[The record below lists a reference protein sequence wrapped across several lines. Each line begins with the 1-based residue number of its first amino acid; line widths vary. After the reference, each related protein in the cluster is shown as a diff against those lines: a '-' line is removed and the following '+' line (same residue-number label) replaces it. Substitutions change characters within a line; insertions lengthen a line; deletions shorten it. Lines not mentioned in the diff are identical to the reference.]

1 VTQSLHYRELRCER
15 TTGYARLWP
24 LARQEALTV
33 FRTKWGVA
41 LYLFCLMPGIG
52 RLIMLLIMFGVIQF
66 GPVPLANR
74 FDGNMPAG
82 MRHLNPNDAS
92 FYLHSTLEVM
102 PGMVFFMLLTTM
114 IVARSVARDR
124 ATNAL
129 ELYWTRGISP
139 WGYLLA
145 KWWGGYLIT
154 ATMTVALPLLLW
166 VSACLLA
173 DDWTLFQQTFAQFF
187 IGLGAIAAVTG
198 LWTMIGTFVSAS
210 AGSANGAMVIWCVL
224 LVGTRA
230 LGGILSGILKDPELQ
245 SCLSFWEA
253 GGVIVRSIADLPQ
266 QRTWL
271 GGAVATMCVLFITTM
286 LLARRRMR
294 VKEALQ

>member
-1 VTQSLHYRELRCER
+1 MSQSLHYRPLQCER

-24 LARQEALTV
+24 LARQEALAV
-33 FRTKWGVA
+33 FKTKWGVA
-41 LYLFCLMPGIG
+41 LYLFCLMPGVG

-66 GPVPLANR
+66 GPATFRDRL
-74 FDGNMPAG
+74 DGNMPAG
-82 MRHLNPNDAS
+82 MLHLDPNHAS

-139 WGYLLA
+139 WGYLFA

-154 ATMTVALPLLLW
+154 ATLTVALPLLLW
-166 VSACLLA
+166 ISACLLA
-173 DDWTLFQQTFAQFF
+173 DDWSLLQQTCAPFF
-187 IGLGAIAAVTG
+187 VGLAATAGMTAV
-198 LWTMIGTFVSAS
+198 WTMIGTLVSAT
-210 AGSANGAMVIWCVL
+210 AASANGAMVIWCIL

-230 LGGILSGILKDPELQ
+230 LGGILSGILKEPELR

-253 GGVIVRSIADLPQ
+253 GGVVVRSIADLPQ
-266 QRTWL
+266 QRTSL
-271 GGAVATMCVLFITTM
+271 VGAVATLSVLFLTTL

-294 VKEALQ
+294 VQEALQ

>member
-1 VTQSLHYRELRCER
+1 MSQPLHYRPLRCER
-15 TTGYARLWP
+15 TTGCTRLWP
-24 LARQEALTV
+24 LARQEALTI

-52 RLIMLLIMFGVIQF
+52 RLIMLMIMFGVIQF
-66 GPVPLANR
+66 GPMPRRLA
-74 FDGNMPAG
+74 GNIPAG
-82 MRHLNPNDAS
+82 MRHLDPTDAS

-139 WGYLLA
+139 WGYLFA

-166 VSACLLA
+166 ISACLLA

-187 IGLGAIAAVTG
+187 VGLGAIAAVTG
-198 LWTMIGTFVSAS
+198 LWTLIGTFVSAS
-210 AGSANGAMVIWCVL
+210 AASANAAMVIWCVL

-230 LGGILSGILKDPELQ
+230 LGGILAGILREPELR
-245 SCLSFWEA
+245 SALSFWEA

-271 GGAVATMCVLFITTM
+271 GGAVVTMLAVFLTTL
-286 LLARRRMR
+286 LLARRRMQ
-294 VKEALQ
+294 VQEALQ

>member
-1 VTQSLHYRELRCER
+1 MSQPLHYRPLCCER
-15 TTGYARLWP
+15 TTGYTRLWP

-41 LYLFCLMPGIG
+41 LYLFCLTPGIV

-66 GPVPLANR
+66 GPMPLRLGENI
-74 FDGNMPAG
+74 PAG
-82 MRHLNPNDAS
+82 MRHLDPKDAS

-139 WGYLLA
+139 WGYLFA

-166 VSACLLA
+166 ISACLLA

-187 IGLGAIAAVTG
+187 VGLGAIAAVTA
-198 LWTMIGTFVSAS
+198 LWTLIGTFVSAS
-210 AGSANGAMVIWCVL
+210 AASANAAMVIWCVL

-230 LGGILSGILKDPELQ
+230 LGGILSGILKEPELQ

-271 GGAVATMCVLFITTM
+271 GGAVATMLALFLTTL

-294 VKEALQ
+294 VQEALQ

>member
-1 VTQSLHYRELRCER
+1 MSQPLHYRPLRCER
-15 TTGYARLWP
+15 TTGYKCLWP

-41 LYLFCLMPGIG
+41 LYLFCLMPGIV

-66 GPVPLANR
+66 GPMPLRLGENI
-74 FDGNMPAG
+74 PAG
-82 MRHLNPNDAS
+82 MRHLDPKDAS

-139 WGYLLA
+139 WGYLFA

-166 VSACLLA
+166 ISACLLA

-187 IGLGAIAAVTG
+187 VGLGAIAAVTA
-198 LWTMIGTFVSAS
+198 LWTLIGTFVSAS
-210 AGSANGAMVIWCVL
+210 AASANAAMVIWCVL

-230 LGGILSGILKDPELQ
+230 LGGILSGILKEPELQ

-271 GGAVATMCVLFITTM
+271 GGAVATMLALFLTTL

-294 VKEALQ
+294 VQEALQ

>member
-1 VTQSLHYRELRCER
+1 MSQPLHYRPLRCER
-15 TTGYARLWP
+15 TTGYTRLWP

-52 RLIMLLIMFGVIQF
+52 RLVMLLIMFGVIQF
-66 GPVPLANR
+66 GPMPLR
-74 FDGNMPAG
+74 LEGSIPAG
-82 MRHLNPNDAS
+82 MRHLDPKDAS

-139 WGYLLA
+139 WGYLFA

-166 VSACLLA
+166 ISACLLA

-187 IGLGAIAAVTG
+187 VGLGAIAAVTA
-198 LWTMIGTFVSAS
+198 LWTLIGTFVSAS
-210 AGSANGAMVIWCVL
+210 AASANAAMVIWCVL

-230 LGGILSGILKDPELQ
+230 LGGILSGILKEPELQ

-253 GGVIVRSIADLPQ
+253 GGVIAIAQAPTPRSRWRRSVTARGGRWC
-266 QRTWL
+266 QRSS
-271 GGAVATMCVLFITTM
+271 
-286 LLARRRMR
+286 ARR
-294 VKEALQ
+294 

>member
-1 VTQSLHYRELRCER
+1 MSQPLHYRQLHCER
-15 TTGYARLWP
+15 TTGYERLWP
-24 LARQEALTV
+24 LARQEALTI
-33 FRTKWGVA
+33 FKTKWGLA

-52 RLIMLLIMFGVIQF
+52 RIIMLLIIFGVIKF
-66 GPVPLANR
+66 GPTPLRNG
-74 FDGNMPAG
+74 FDGEIPAA
-82 MRHLNPNDAS
+82 MRHLDPNEAS
-92 FYLHSTLEVM
+92 FYLHSTLAVM

-139 WGYLLA
+139 WGYLFA
-145 KWWGGYLIT
+145 KWWGGFLIT

-166 VSACLLA
+166 TSACFLA
-173 DDWTLFQQTFAQFF
+173 DDWTLFQQTFAQVF
-187 IGLGAIAAVTG
+187 IGLGALAAVTA
-198 LWTMIGTFVSAS
+198 LWTMIGTFVSAC
-210 AGSANGAMVIWCVL
+210 AGSANAAMVAWCIL

-230 LGGILSGILKDPELQ
+230 LGGILSGVLKEPELQ

-253 GGVIVRSIADLPQ
+253 GAVIVRSITDLPQ
-266 QRTWL
+266 TRTSL
-271 GGAVATMCVLFITTM
+271 GGAVATMAVLFLSTL

-294 VKEALQ
+294 VQEALR